1 MEWEGEGGE
10 YWEGMER
17 EREREDVCDGW
28 VDLFY
33 KSISWKE
40 GWRVKRCGFDC
51 MIPRIGATFYSMR
64 ARQQCYA

>member
-1 MEWEGEGGE
+1 MGGEDGAPLEWEGEGGE

-40 GWRVKRCGFDC
+40 GWRVSKKVWL
-51 MIPRIGATFYSMR
+51 
-64 ARQQCYA
+64 